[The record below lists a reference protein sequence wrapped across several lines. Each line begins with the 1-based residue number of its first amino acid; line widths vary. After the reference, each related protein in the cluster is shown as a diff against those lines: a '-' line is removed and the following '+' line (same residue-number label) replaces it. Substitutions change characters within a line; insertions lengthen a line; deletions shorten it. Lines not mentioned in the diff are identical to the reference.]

1 MPGGSSIWLIR
12 GAWRAFQLGKSS
24 HLMNEWLSQFP
35 VLCANS
41 IGVPHALNHSCP
53 TPAWLAPSPSKTT
66 HFFDQTALKPKVRF
80 DIMAVR
86 NPVQLKVSSAAEAMA
101 TPSMIGISEPTT
113 GSGVDVPMS
122 SCRGGQG
129 RARWADQK

>member
-1 MPGGSSIWLIR
+1 MLSITPAMP
-12 GAWRAFQLGKSS
+12 
-24 HLMNEWLSQFP
+24 
-35 VLCANS
+35 
-41 IGVPHALNHSCP
+41 
-53 TPAWLAPSPSKTT
+53 PAWLAPFPSKTT
-66 HFFDQTALKPKVRF
+66 HFFDHTALKPNVRF

-122 SCRGGQG
+122 SCRGRQARGAGGQI
-129 RARWADQK
+129 RNELA